1 MGAKLLRAMV
11 AGAKLLR
18 VMLVLAEEV
27 AALGA
32 AKLLREVAD
41 VAEAKE
47 EKVGVVLA
55 VVTLDGASDLRAA
68 M

>member
-1 MGAKLLRAMV
+1 LRDMV

-18 VMLVLAEEV
+18 VRLVLADAV

-55 VVTLDGASDLRAA
+55 VVALDGANDLRAA
-68 M
+68 I

>member
-1 MGAKLLRAMV
+1 MRDMV